1 MRDAN
6 GVSPKQ
12 HPGFRNPTRLAN
24 WARGFLCVGV
34 AAQVSRIAHHTRAF
48 GAFSETGEAAASP
61 ATAGYAV
68 LLAATSL
75 TTAVLVS
82 KWIYR
87 ANCNARALGASG
99 MAFSP
104 RAAVGWYFVP
114 VANLWKPY
122 QAMKEIWQASV
133 SPFGWRRQP
142 VSWLVPCW
150 WLLLGLLGSWTAAM
164 VAWTAQKSVDAIDE
178 TAAER
183 LGEAAAQGVL
193 IPASLLLVVIIGRV
207 HAMQTVHHKRQFAAG
222 RTPGI
227 ADTGIRSAAR
237 GEPPRE
243 HREQDPC
250 PARRCP
256 HRVRPRGSASFSP
269 PQLHSRTV
277 AHHFRRAPAHFGGL
291 EAHA

>member
-34 AAQVSRIAHHTRAF
+34 AAQVARIAHHTRAF

-68 LLAATSL
+68 LLAATAL

-150 WLLLGLLGSWTAAM
+150 WLLGLLGSWTAAM
-164 VAWTAQKSVDAIDE
+164 VAWAAQKSVDAIDE
-178 TAAER
+178 TTAER
-183 LGEAAAQGVL
+183 LGEAVQQGVL

-237 GEPPRE
+237 GEPLASTESKTPVR
-243 HREQDPC
+243 QG
-250 PARRCP
+250 AA
-256 HRVRPRGSASFSP
+256 RVRQGAARTASGRAVRPHSPRRSSTAVP
-269 PQLHSRTV
+269 
-277 AHHFRRAPAHFGGL
+277 
-291 EAHA
+291 